1 MARIRGSRGRLV
13 RYAVVFLFTLNSCW
27 NAEAG
32 ESTGESAAS
41 GDGTLV
47 DQLREVVMMM
57 VVVIDRRVYPST
69 NRRGV
74 TGLKGSPLRKK
85 LAKRRHLHR
94 RRRVEHKPTAMA
106 TVATSIEQSLF
117 LRVMVLVL
125 VF

>member
-85 LAKRRHLHR
+85 LAKRRHR